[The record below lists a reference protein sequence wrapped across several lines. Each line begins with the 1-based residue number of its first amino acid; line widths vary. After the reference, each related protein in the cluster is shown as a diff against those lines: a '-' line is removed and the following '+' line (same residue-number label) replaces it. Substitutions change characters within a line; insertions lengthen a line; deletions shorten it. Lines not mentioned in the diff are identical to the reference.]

1 MKNIMDL
8 GQDIKILDA
17 IAQWITQYSEDNNQ
31 TKNSSCCCNCKND
44 DSYKHESIE
53 EKMFDK
59 LIKSAE
65 LLENAAYKIKEIDK
79 QLSDHQQ
86 QENVQEVET
95 EQKETIVSIKGSYN
109 NSSNF
114 EHLSETLDKLLNKV
128 KQDKLKIKLEITIGE

>member
-8 GQDIKILDA
+8 GQDMKILDA
-17 IAQWITQYSEDNNQ
+17 IERWVIKYSEDSNQ
-31 TKNSSCCCNCKND
+31 TKNSSCCCNYKND
-44 DSYKHESIE
+44 YNREHESIE

-65 LLENAAYKIKEIDK
+65 ILENAADKIKEIDK
-79 QLSDHQQ
+79 QLFDKQQ
-86 QENVQEVET
+86 QENIKEVET
-95 EQKETIVSIKGSYN
+95 EQKETIVSIRGSYN
-109 NSSNF
+109 NFSNF

>member
-8 GQDIKILDA
+8 GQDMKILDA
-17 IAQWITQYSEDNNQ
+17 IERWVIKYSEDSNQ
-31 TKNSSCCCNCKND
+31 TKNSSCCCNYKND
-44 DSYKHESIE
+44 YNREHESIE

-65 LLENAAYKIKEIDK
+65 ILENAADRIKEIDK
-79 QLSDHQQ
+79 QLFDQQQ
-86 QENVQEVET
+86 QENIKEVET
-95 EQKETIVSIKGSYN
+95 EQKETIVSIRGSYN
-109 NSSNF
+109 NLSNF